1 MTTSNSNKTRINQ
14 DLLHSDLQAAAV
26 IESEQ
31 DQHRFRLLSELI
43 PQQIWTA
50 RPDGNLDY
58 VNQRVLDFF
67 GRTPEQV
74 LGLEWLHLI
83 HPEDLPECTEC
94 WQHSL
99 ATGDPY
105 EVEFRLQLP
114 DKDYRWHLARAV
126 ARRNQQGQIIGWY
139 GTNTDIHDRKQTEQ
153 ALRESEER
161 FRNLIETSSD
171 WVWEVDHNGVYT
183 YASPKSREIFGL
195 EPAEILGKT
204 PFDLMPEDE
213 AQRVAE
219 VFGPIAAAREP
230 LRNLEN
236 TNRHRDGSLVVLE
249 TSGTPF
255 FGADGT
261 FRGYRGIDRDITDR
275 KQAEKARRKSDQRY
289 ESILDSLNDIVWSIS
304 AVNFDTLYLNP
315 AAERI
320 YGYPRSRFFEDAG
333 LWFRMIHPEDREKV
347 QQFAGAV
354 RANGSQELEY
364 RIMRADGEV
373 RWLSDRARAT
383 YDPEGNP
390 IRLDG
395 VVSDITDRKQAE
407 AALQQ
412 ANNELEHRVQQ
423 RTAELTTA
431 NAALQAEI
439 AERRQV
445 QSALQES
452 QRRLA
457 SLINVSYG

>member
-255 FGADGT
+255 F
-261 FRGYRGIDRDITDR
+261 
-275 KQAEKARRKSDQRY
+275 
-289 ESILDSLNDIVWSIS
+289 WS
-304 AVNFDTLYLNP
+304 
-315 AAERI
+315 
-320 YGYPRSRFFEDAG
+320 
-333 LWFRMIHPEDREKV
+333 
-347 QQFAGAV
+347 
-354 RANGSQELEY
+354 
-364 RIMRADGEV
+364 
-373 RWLSDRARAT
+373 RW
-383 YDPEGNP
+383 YF
-390 IRLDG
+390 
-395 VVSDITDRKQAE
+395 
-407 AALQQ
+407 
-412 ANNELEHRVQQ
+412 
-423 RTAELTTA
+423 
-431 NAALQAEI
+431 
-439 AERRQV
+439 
-445 QSALQES
+445 
-452 QRRLA
+452 
-457 SLINVSYG
+457 